1 MNRIYTFNESKKIFA
16 ENFKELMEKKK
27 YTVEL
32 LAKKTGYSEI
42 SIKKWRAGDRIPT
55 FDTLAKL
62 AKVFKTTI
70 QKLYLPKSYYEK
82 DITPEFLDF
91 LFQQREIGQTDYH
104 LLLELV
110 DYNRYLVQKMLFSFL
125 TPEELDHLESIYR
138 YYIITDKGKS
148 SLNLNDDLSFES
160 FYTKSKEYVLNKYGP
175 SLPYKITPLEQI
187 QLITDFNQYIR
198 IKYVKEYV
206 TLL

>member
-16 ENFKELMEKKK
+16 ENFKELMKKKK
-27 YTVEL
+27 YTVES
-32 LAKKTGYSEI
+32 LAKKTGFSES
-42 SIKKWRAGDRIPT
+42 SIKKWRLGIRIPT

-70 QKLYLPKSYYEK
+70 HKLYLPKSYYEK

-91 LFQQREIGQTDYH
+91 LYQQREIGPTDYH
-104 LLLELV
+104 LLLKLV

-138 YYIITDKGKS
+138 YYIITDNNVSILFNSCYDYGEVS
-148 SLNLNDDLSFES
+148 TL
-160 FYTKSKEYVLNKYGP
+160 KYKAFA
-175 SLPYKITPLEQI
+175 KITKEELLKSI
-187 QLITDFNQYIR
+187 LI
-198 IKYVKEYV
+198 K
-206 TLL
+206 

>member
-16 ENFKELMEKKK
+16 ENFKELMGKKK
-27 YTVEL
+27 YTIESFS
-32 LAKKTGYSEI
+32 KKTGFSVVA
-42 SIKKWRAGDRIPT
+42 IKKWRSGDRIPELDSLIT
-55 FDTLAKL
+55 L

-91 LFQQREIGQTDYH
+91 LYQQREIGQTDYH

-160 FYTKSKEYVLNKYGP
+160 FYSKSKEYVLNKYGP

>member
-1 MNRIYTFNESKKIFA
+1 MNRLYTFNESKKIFS
-16 ENFKELMEKKK
+16 ENLKQLMEKKK
-27 YTVEL
+27 YTVESFS
-32 LAKKTGYSEI
+32 KKTGFSVVA
-42 SIKKWRAGDRIPT
+42 IKKWRSGDRIPEL
-55 FDTLAKL
+55 DSLIKL
-62 AKVFKTTI
+62 AKVFKTTVH
-70 QKLYLPKSYYEK
+70 KLYLPKSYYEK

-91 LFQQREIGQTDYH
+91 LYQQREIGPTDYH

-138 YYIITDKGKS
+138 YYIITDKGKL

-160 FYTKSKEYVLNKYGP
+160 FYSKSKEYVLNKYGP
-175 SLPYKITPLEQI
+175 SLQYKITPLEQI